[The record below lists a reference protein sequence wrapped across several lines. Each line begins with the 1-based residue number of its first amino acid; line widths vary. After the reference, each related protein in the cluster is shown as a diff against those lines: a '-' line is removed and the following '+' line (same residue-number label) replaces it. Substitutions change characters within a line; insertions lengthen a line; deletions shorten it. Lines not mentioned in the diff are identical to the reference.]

1 MGFEVTFSNVLLTLL
16 YIIPGYIVAKMGKA
30 SADHLSTVSVI
41 LVYICS
47 PCMIMSSFLSL
58 EYSAERLLDM
68 GLFFVLTFILQCA
81 FMLILYCIF
90 RKKFN
95 LNKYRILTI
104 GAVLGNVGFFGLPII
119 NALLPENPEVMCYS
133 SVYVIS
139 MNILVFTAGI
149 YCLTGKKEY
158 LSVRS
163 AVFNPTM
170 LGLAV
175 GLPLFLTNADDWM
188 PQLLKNGIGIFGKM
202 TTPLCML
209 ILGVRLANVSLKKL
223 LSRPFVYLICAAKLI
238 LFPLFCYLAV
248 YFLPLPESFKKSML
262 VLSGVPCASVIMGLA
277 EIHHSETELAANC
290 VLLSTLLCLFTIPLL
305 TLIAS

>member
-1 MGFEVTFSNVLLTLL
+1 
-16 YIIPGYIVAKMGKA
+16 
-30 SADHLSTVSVI
+30 
-41 LVYICS
+41 
-47 PCMIMSSFLSL
+47 
-58 EYSAERLLDM
+58 
-68 GLFFVLTFILQCA
+68 
-81 FMLILYCIF
+81 
-90 RKKFN
+90 
-95 LNKYRILTI
+95 
-104 GAVLGNVGFFGLPII
+104 
-119 NALLPENPEVMCYS
+119 MCYS

-248 YFLPLPESFKKSML
+248 YFLPLPEPFKISML

-290 VLLSTLLCLFTIPLL
+290 VLLITLLCLFTIPLL

>member
-1 MGFEVTFSNVLLTLL
+1 MRVHADTVLHFS
-16 YIIPGYIVAKMGKA
+16 
-30 SADHLSTVSVI
+30 
-41 LVYICS
+41 
-47 PCMIMSSFLSL
+47 
-58 EYSAERLLDM
+58 
-68 GLFFVLTFILQCA
+68 
-81 FMLILYCIF
+81 
-90 RKKFN
+90 KKFN

-119 NALLPENPEVMCYS
+119 SALLPENPEVMCYS

-158 LSVRS
+158 LSIRS

-248 YFLPLPESFKKSML
+248 YFLPLPESFKISML

-277 EIHHSETELAANC
+277 GDTPQRNGACGKLRPAQHSP
-290 VLLSTLLCLFTIPLL
+290 VLVHNTAPHPYSIIVIRLISARQRQAFIIFSRYLSYALNNIILTFLRFWGIINKIGYLRLFF
-305 TLIAS
+305 

>member
-1 MGFEVTFSNVLLTLL
+1 
-16 YIIPGYIVAKMGKA
+16 MGKA

-68 GLFFVLTFILQCA
+68 GTVLCADSLYCNAA

-104 GAVLGNVGFFGLPII
+104 GAVLGNVGSSDLPII
-119 NALLPENPEVMCYS
+119 SALLPENPEVMCYS

-158 LSVRS
+158 LSIRS

-248 YFLPLPESFKKSML
+248 YFLPLPESFKISML

-305 TLIAS
+305 TLIA